1 MINLTPTQASWNA
14 TPTGSSQRP
23 LEDTSRPTTFQ
34 ETLASTAANLQGE
47 KLTISEE
54 AKAALQTSRSA
65 YQDIVNNP
73 DPEVS
78 VQQYAVPDW
87 MSGYGIVLDAEK
99 IIGRTWAEIMMS
111 ANNQKFASADSGI
124 KAEFDAGIRQHYL
137 SVLEKNGIDT
147 PEKHY
152 NELIA
157 DKSRSEEIHQQFK
170 ESIASDEKLLALMQ
184 TIGISIS

>member
-23 LEDTSRPTTFQ
+23 LEVTGRSTTFQ
-34 ETLASTAANLQGE
+34 ETFVNTAANLQGE

-65 YQDIVNNP
+65 YQDIVDNP

-78 VQQYAVPDW
+78 VQQYAIPDW
-87 MSGYGIVLDAEK
+87 MIGYGMVLDDSM
-99 IIGRTWAEIMMS
+99 IGKTWAEIMMT

-124 KAEFDAGIRQHYL
+124 KAEFNAGIRQHYL
-137 SVLEKNGIDT
+137 SILEKNGIDT

-170 ESIASDEKLLALMQ
+170 ESIASDEKLLALMK